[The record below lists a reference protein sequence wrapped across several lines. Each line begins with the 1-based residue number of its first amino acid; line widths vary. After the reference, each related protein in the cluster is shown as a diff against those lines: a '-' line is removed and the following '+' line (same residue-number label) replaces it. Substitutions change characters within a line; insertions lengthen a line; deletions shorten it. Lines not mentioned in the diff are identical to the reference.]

1 MDQFELP
8 LPAPRL
14 RSNVSVVTLA
24 DVVERLNANPE
35 LSIRRRHD
43 MISAL
48 RTLARLVDLPLGS
61 MPATPPSLREY
72 FERAS
77 PATGGF
83 RKGHWHNIRSRSL
96 AALKQA
102 GVRTMARRTRE
113 PLAPKWDDLR
123 GQLPSTRFRA
133 GLSRFMSYCSTE
145 GIPPAE
151 VTPTTFERFGVTVH
165 TSSAVRQPQQ
175 VCRTARLLWNKASAE
190 ISGWPD
196 AEVPVPNRSR
206 RYAMDWGDFSPDFL
220 SNVEAF
226 LNRLGNPDVFAKDY
240 AHPVEPSTTAMRR
253 GQIRQLATALVRSGV
268 PAEEITSL
276 ASLVRPDN
284 AERALRF
291 LYDRA
296 GGNKTKF
303 LHQQAIL
310 LKTIARHWVTAEPG
324 QVEALATFARN
335 LAVKKTGMTDKNRA
349 RLRQF
354 DNPGN
359 VAALTGLCPRIF
371 DEARRHDGGRRQD
384 AHRFMLSFASHL
396 LLKVPMRI
404 KNLTGLDLDRH
415 FVRIRVGGIVTT
427 HIVIP
432 ANEIKND
439 RPLEVELRPD
449 TARLFSIYCE
459 DYRLRLASVENRWL
473 FPNDEGKRRNTLSFG
488 VMISGFLWR
497 ETGIRINVHLFRHL
511 GAKLYLAEHPDDIE
525 TVRLVLGHASS
536 STTQKAYVDL
546 RTSPA
551 FRRYDE
557 FIENLDE
564 PTVIVPRRQSMRTAA
579 RIPASTQPF
588 GVRQ

>member
-1 MDQFELP
+1 LAQLELP
-8 LPAPRL
+8 LPAPRP
-14 RSNVSVVTLA
+14 RSNAVVTTLT

-48 RTLARLVDLPLGS
+48 RTLARLVDLPLSS

-77 PATGGF
+77 PAAGGF

-123 GQLPSTRFRA
+123 VLLPSTRFRA
-133 GLSRFMSYCSTE
+133 GLSRFMSYCSIE
-145 GIPPAE
+145 GTSPTE

-165 TSSAVRQPQQ
+165 TSSSVRQPQQ
-175 VCRTARLLWNKASAE
+175 VCRTARLLWNKAGAE
-190 ISGWPD
+190 IPGWPA

-206 RYAMDWGDFSPDFL
+206 RYAMDWGDFSSAFL

-226 LNRLGNPDVFAKDY
+226 LNRLGNPNVFAEDY
-240 AHPVEPSTTAMRR
+240 ARPVEPSTRAMRR

-296 GGNKTKF
+296 GGKKTKY

-310 LKTIARHWVTAEPG
+310 LKTIARHWVKAEPG

-335 LAVKKTGMTDKNRA
+335 LTVKKIGMTDKNRA

-359 VAALTGLCPRIF
+359 VVALTGLCPRIF

-384 AHRFMLSFASHL
+384 AHRFMLSFATHL
-396 LLKVPMRI
+396 LLNVPMRVM
-404 KNLTGLDLDRH
+404 NLTGLDLDRH
-415 FVRIRVGGIVTT
+415 FVRTRVGGIVTT

-432 ANEIKND
+432 GNEIKND
-439 RPLEVELRPD
+439 RPLEVELRAD

-459 DYRLRLASVENRWL
+459 DYRPRLASVESRWL
-473 FPNDEGKRRNTLSFG
+473 FPNYEGKRRNTRSFG
-488 VMISGFLWR
+488 TMISHFLLR

-511 GAKLYLAEHPDDIE
+511 GAKLYLAEHPGDIE
-525 TVRLVLGHASS
+525 TVRLILGHANT
-536 STTQKAYVDL
+536 STTLMAYADL
-546 RTSPA
+546 RTGPA

-557 FIENLDE
+557 FIANLDE
-564 PTVIVPRRQSMRTAA
+564 PTVIVPHRRSIRTAA
-579 RIPASTQPF
+579 KISASPKPF